1 MTNPSAEFLI
11 SPLMLIA
18 AISSLSSNYLSR
30 QPEPWTSLIRKNRRQ
45 EENILSSLFHCRG
58 RRGMV
63 GPGLSLNP
71 GEGVTQVQNKLFI
84 DRTVA
89 AGCSQHNVK
98 LSDDLLKFP

>member
-1 MTNPSAEFLI
+1 
-11 SPLMLIA
+11 
-18 AISSLSSNYLSR
+18 
-30 QPEPWTSLIRKNRRQ
+30 
-45 EENILSSLFHCRG
+45 
-58 RRGMV
+58 MV

-71 GEGVTQVQNKLFI
+71 GEGVTQVQNKLFT